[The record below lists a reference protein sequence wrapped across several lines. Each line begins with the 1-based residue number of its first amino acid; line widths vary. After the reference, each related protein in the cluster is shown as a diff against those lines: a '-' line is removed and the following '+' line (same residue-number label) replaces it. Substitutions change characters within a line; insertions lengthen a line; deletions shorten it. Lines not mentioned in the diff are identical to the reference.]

1 MICSFLILQAEMG
14 NESST
19 LTTDERA
26 SESRARRSSSA
37 DGGDGE
43 LLETAFCGF
52 RVLGIQEQSPASRA
66 GFVSFFDFIL
76 EANGIRL
83 VR

>member
-1 MICSFLILQAEMG
+1 MG
-14 NESST
+14 NEAST
-19 LTTDERA
+19 LSPRN
-26 SESRARRSSSA
+26 
-37 DGGDGE
+37 DGE
-43 LLETAFCGF
+43 GDEFPEAAYCGF

-83 VR
+83 VRMGEVLV

>member
-1 MICSFLILQAEMG
+1 MG

-19 LTTDERA
+19 LA
-26 SESRARRSSSA
+26 SDDA
-37 DGGDGE
+37 GDGHHRPRRAASAEGAE
-43 LLETAFCGF
+43 LEAAYCGF
-52 RVLGIQEQSPASRA
+52 RVLGIQEQSPASRV

-83 VR
+83 VRLARRTLALWK

>member
-1 MICSFLILQAEMG
+1 MG

-19 LTTDERA
+19 LADEERV
-26 SESRARRSSSA
+26 SSGSRARRSSSA
-37 DGGDGE
+37 DDGE
-43 LLETAFCGF
+43 LLEAAYCGF

-83 VR
+83 VRLIA

>member
-1 MICSFLILQAEMG
+1 MG

-19 LTTDERA
+19 LAAGEEEPGRDAAAAVE
-26 SESRARRSSSA
+26 
-37 DGGDGE
+37 GGE
-43 LLETAFCGF
+43 CCGY
-52 RVLGIQEQSPASRA
+52 RVLGIQEQSPAA
-66 GFVSFFDFIL
+66 AVGFVSFFDFIL

>member
-1 MICSFLILQAEMG
+1 MG

-19 LTTDERA
+19 LSHGDVSGDDHRPRRA
-26 SESRARRSSSA
+26 SSA
-37 DGGDGE
+37 DGEE
-43 LLETAFCGF
+43 LEAAYCGF
-52 RVLGIQEQSPASRA
+52 RVLGIQEQSPASRV

-83 VR
+83 VMH